1 MSSKS
6 ALKALNPSEIQ
17 DTLNPDIPLHFQIYV
32 QLKTEI
38 VEGMWT
44 DGKDSYGEESIAK
57 RYGVSIMTVRK
68 ALGRL
73 TSEGLIY
80 RRRGRRT
87 EVLFKPNQKATE
99 DAYGANPIG
108 LSRPYKYKV
117 LSSGVYLA
125 PIEACHAFEIEAG
138 SNLWQCHRLRI
149 LEGQP
154 HSLQVYAQPPE
165 LGARHSL
172 KDLQKLPMW
181 QVMAIGG
188 RKRAGVSRRIE
199 CRFPSAYIAL
209 HLGITTHDPVLVFT
223 YISLDKD
230 KNRTGWTQI
239 YHHPRVAIPWE
250 YMDYE
255 TGERLVD

>member
-1 MSSKS
+1 MSPASTLRK
-6 ALKALNPSEIQ
+6 LNPSEIQ

-38 VEGMWT
+38 VEGLWT
-44 DGKDSYGEESIAK
+44 DGKDSYGEENIAK

-87 EVLFKPNQKATE
+87 EVLFKPPQTSAE
-99 DAYGANPIG
+99 EVYGANPIG
-108 LSRPYKYKV
+108 LSRPYKYRV

-125 PIEACHAFEIEAG
+125 PAEACRTFGMDAG
-138 SNLWQCHRLRI
+138 SDLWQCHRLRI
-149 LEGQP
+149 LEGST

-165 LGARHSL
+165 LGVRHSL
-172 KDLQKLPMW
+172 KNLQKLPMW

-188 RKRAGVSRRIE
+188 KKRAGVSRKIE
-199 CRFPSAYIAL
+199 CRFPSAFIAL

-223 YISLDKD
+223 YISLDRG
-230 KNRTGWTQI
+230 KNKTGWTQI
-239 YHHPRVAIPWE
+239 CHHPQVAIPWE

-255 TGERLVD
+255 TGERLVE